1 MLLDAA
7 RLTVQ
12 RAGRGLALLYDL
24 GGLRQ
29 TSEDRQESADTEHR
43 EGLTLPMAL
52 SQGILGARMWHP
64 TTLPPAGPARP
75 SKAVTTAPGAC
86 DLRRTPT
93 PAQRTR
99 VQDPFVLFPAGTIDR
114 GPAQHS
120 SSGAVHSA
128 DESLLARWRENSTT
142 AVRSP
147 SADGPACIP
156 MGKPRGLQPGVLL
169 KSRSA

>member
-1 MLLDAA
+1 
-7 RLTVQ
+7 
-12 RAGRGLALLYDL
+12 
-24 GGLRQ
+24 
-29 TSEDRQESADTEHR
+29 
-43 EGLTLPMAL
+43 TLPMAL

-75 SKAVTTAPGAC
+75 SKAVTAAPGAC
-86 DLRRTPT
+86 DLKRNPT

-120 SSGAVHSA
+120 SSGAVHSPYTA
-128 DESLLARWRENSTT
+128 LLARWRGTGTT

-156 MGKPRGLQPGVLL
+156 MGKPRGLQPGDQLGDYAPGSSSVTRCL
-169 KSRSA
+169 STVDAFQVRVRSESAPRRLVPQRQGQS